1 MEHSAFVDGQW
12 IQWKPLPG
20 LDISMG
26 ENALLIGATVYAR
39 SIIGGLSEV
48 KAQQLAEGAA
58 FQYHY
63 RVVY

>member
-1 MEHSAFVDGQW
+1 MELPAFVDGQW
-12 IQWKPLPG
+12 ISWKPLPG

-39 SIIGGLSEV
+39 SIVGGLSEV
-48 KAQQLAEGAA
+48 KAQQMAEIAA